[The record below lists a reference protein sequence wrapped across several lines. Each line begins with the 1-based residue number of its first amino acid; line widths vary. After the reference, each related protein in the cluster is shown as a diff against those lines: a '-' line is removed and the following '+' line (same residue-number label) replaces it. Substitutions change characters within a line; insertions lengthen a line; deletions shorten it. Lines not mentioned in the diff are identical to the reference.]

1 MPVSRE
7 VDVEVPKRKAIAAG
21 ASEETVE
28 IVFNHPLWPVR
39 RELMQYPSSDKV
51 Y

>member
-7 VDVEVPKRKAIAAG
+7 VDVEVSKRKAIAAG

-28 IVFNHPLWPVR
+28 IVFNC
-39 RELMQYPSSDKV
+39 
-51 Y
+51 